1 MLRCWEADLG
11 PLVLDTAPREREEML
26 MSKRDKARNT
36 AEAAKGK
43 AKRAA
48 GKVTGNPYAQAEGT
62 AEKKKANLKQAGEK
76 LKDTARK

>member
-1 MLRCWEADLG
+1 VLPSGEADVS
-11 PLVLDTAPREREEML
+11 PLVLDTAPRETEGDL

-48 GKVTGNPYAQAEGT
+48 GKATGNPYAQAEGT
-62 AEKKKANLKQAGEK
+62 AKKKSANLKQAGEK
-76 LKDTARK
+76 LKDTAKK